1 MLEPGAH
8 GEEGEVHGG
17 GGGEEGGAGD
27 EHPRAGDHH
36 AQTQPTNIG
45 AKLAQHAT
53 IKINLEN
60 ILLLSSYLLSISIFI
75 FTSHKAQINPNK
87 NLRK

>member
-1 MLEPGAH
+1 MLEPSAH

-27 EHPRAGDHH
+27 EHPCAGHH
-36 AQTQPTNIG
+36 HTQTQPTNIG
-45 AKLAQHAT
+45 TELTQHAA

-60 ILLLSSYLLSISIFI
+60 ILFCRNFI
-75 FTSHKAQINPNK
+75 FSTLLILPHTEHKLIQTKI
-87 NLRK
+87 